1 MPPKWVKVCD
11 KYPKNYSS
19 DVPLDSST
27 ALHHRKDTGLNA
39 QAAPEPTPDVAA
51 ETVAAPEV
59 ALAHTPHFVQK
70 TVVVSQAGPV
80 PTPDVAVE
88 TVVVPEGWSFESVY
102 TEEWL

>member
-1 MPPKWVKVCD
+1 MPPKWIKVCD

-27 ALHHRKDTGLNA
+27 AQHYRRDTGLNA
-39 QAAPEPTPDVAA
+39 QAALAPAPDVAV

-59 ALAHTPHFVQK
+59 ALAHKPDFVQR
-70 TVVVSQAGPV
+70 TVIVPHAAAV

-102 TEEWL
+102 TEQWL